1 MQVRAAPEPTYEL
14 IGAIVVTDI
23 SASEEPAGRRRNWRH
38 RENRAST
45 KFVTKRV
52 SEEDHLALTRYAEA
66 SGVKVAELLAPAV
79 DELIAR
85 AHQFCAQDDAPQA
98 SLKVS

>member
-1 MQVRAAPEPTYEL
+1 MGPLYEL
-14 IGAIVVTDI
+14 IGAIVVSDI
-23 SASEEPAGRRRNWRH
+23 GASEKPAGRRRNWRH

-45 KFVTKRV
+45 KFVSKRV

-66 SGVKVAELLAPAV
+66 SGLKVAELLTPAV

-85 AHQFCAQDDAPQA
+85 ARQFCAQDDGPQA